1 MFHMHPQFTTLK
13 KSLAEAGFITAG
25 VMIFAVLINLLH
37 PNRIPYV
44 AEAEYETMVPCP
56 VQEGHVT
63 AMDATGDMLKQKD
76 ILFVDARDEP
86 EFEKWHYP
94 GALRL
99 TYDYLDP
106 IPESELKQ
114 MARRIAQE
122 RATRVIVYGDG
133 ADPDTGKLLGIDISA
148 SGINNVGYIRGGAS
162 ALRAAKTMSEKEV
175 SP

>member
-1 MFHMHPQFTTLK
+1 MQPPFTTIR

-25 VMIFAVLINLLH
+25 MMILAVLINLFH

-44 AEAEYETMVPCP
+44 AKAEYETMVPCP

-63 AMDATGDMLKQKD
+63 AMDATEDILRQKG
-76 ILFVDARDEP
+76 ILFVDARDEL
-86 EFEKWHYP
+86 EFEAWHYP

-99 TYDYLDP
+99 TYDFLDP

-114 MARRIAQE
+114 MASRIARE
-122 RATRVIVYGDG
+122 RATRVMVYGDG

-148 SGINNVGYIRGGAS
+148 SGIKNVGYIRGGAS
-162 ALRAAKTMSEKEV
+162 ALRAAKPMSEKEV